1 MKEKSCLYYT
11 PAKNTGTEQ
20 SETVTVKVKY
30 DYSDNTIPQKQHFLK
45 NHTEGWAKL
54 TMCKKNTS
62 LIAGNKKLLR
72 LLWI

>member
-20 SETVTVKVKY
+20 SETVKVKY

-45 NHTEGWAKL
+45 NHTEG
-54 TMCKKNTS
+54 
-62 LIAGNKKLLR
+62 
-72 LLWI
+72 